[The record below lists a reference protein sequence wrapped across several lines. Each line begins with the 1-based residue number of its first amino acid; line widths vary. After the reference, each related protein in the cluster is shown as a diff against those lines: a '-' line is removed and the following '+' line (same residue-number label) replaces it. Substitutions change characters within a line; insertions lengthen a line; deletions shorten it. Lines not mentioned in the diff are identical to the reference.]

1 MITGPA
7 RIGHLDANE
16 SMFLNRQLQH
26 VEPRIYATEYP
37 ALHGRRLV
45 PVSNEAGPG
54 VSSIVWRQT
63 DKSGLARIISAAA
76 KDLPRVDITT
86 SENLQGVKH
95 LGVAFGWNYQEL
107 MKALRQQINL
117 DAERGQVAFEAM
129 ELLIDLLIWYG
140 DEEHNLP
147 GVFSTA
153 AIPDTAVAADGA
165 GGGGSQTEW
174 IHKTPDQIIRDVTA
188 TVNSIPEATNG
199 LHQADTIAMPIEQ
212 LGYLSVTPR
221 SSTSDTTILQ
231 FLKANLPQIKR
242 WEGCYRFKAVPQ
254 FSNTDIMMAYKLD
267 PTVLKCHIP
276 VEFKMLPVQV
286 QNLEFVINCLA
297 DYAGVTVYRPMAC
310 AIAKAI

>member
-16 SMFLNRQLQH
+16 SMYLNRQLQY
-26 VEPRIYATEYP
+26 VEPTIYATEYP
-37 ALHGRRLV
+37 DLHGRRLV

-63 DKSGLARIISAAA
+63 DKVGLARIISAAT

-153 AIPDTAVAADGA
+153 AIPDTSVAADGA
-165 GGGGSQTEW
+165 GGGGSSTLW
-174 IHKTPDQIIRDVTA
+174 VNKTPDQIIRDVT
-188 TVNSIPEATNG
+188 TIVNSIPETTNG
-199 LHQADTIAMPIEQ
+199 LHTPDTVAMPLEQ
-212 LGYLSVTPR
+212 YGYISTTPR
-221 SSTSDTTILQ
+221 SGTSDTTILQ

-242 WEGCYRFKAVPQ
+242 WVPCYRFKAVPQ
-254 FSNTDIMMAYKLD
+254 FSNLDVFMAYKLS
-267 PTVLKCHIP
+267 PSVIKCHIP
-276 VEFKMLPVQV
+276 VEFKMLPVQP

-297 DYAGVTVYRPMAC
+297 DYAGVTAYRPMAM
-310 AIAKAI
+310 AIGKGI